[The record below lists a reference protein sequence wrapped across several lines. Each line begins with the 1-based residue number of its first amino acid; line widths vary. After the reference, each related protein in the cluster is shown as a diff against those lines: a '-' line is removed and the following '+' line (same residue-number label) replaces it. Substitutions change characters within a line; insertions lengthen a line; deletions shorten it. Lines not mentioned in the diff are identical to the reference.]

1 MARTLTEIKAAI
13 KISFMANEVLSS
25 TYSFDLGSDFD
36 TEFSK
41 VSLENILIDIFSF
54 STWVLEKLFDQHA
67 RDVSDKIAQLK
78 PHSLRWY
85 RAKARAFQFG
95 YGLLQDSDQY
105 DNDTLTDQ
113 QIESS
118 KVIKYCAV
126 NEAVNES
133 RLIIKIAT
141 QDTDGNLEPISPDQ
155 LTAFK
160 EYLNEVKDA
169 GNTITVTNYLPDL
182 LYLNMIIYYD
192 PLLFSSDGTLLIDGS
207 RPVET
212 AINTFLKN
220 LPFNGVL
227 QLVKLV
233 DALQEVQGV
242 EIPHVTQ
249 ASSAWINANSGDY
262 NSPVVINVYK
272 IPESG
277 YFKPNDFSNI
287 TYQPYVG

>member
-1 MARTLTEIKAAI
+1 MARTLNDIKQAV
-13 KISFMANEVLSS
+13 KISFMANETLAQSYGFAVGAE
-25 TYSFDLGSDFD
+25 FDA
-36 TEFSK
+36 EFSK
-41 VSLENILIDIFSF
+41 VSFEKILIDVMAFI
-54 STWVLEKLFDQHA
+54 TWTLESLFDVHA
-67 RDVSDKIAQLK
+67 NNVSDTIANLK

-85 RAKARAFQFG
+85 RSKAKAFRFG
-95 YGLLQDSDQY
+95 YGLIEDSDQY
-105 DNDTLTDQ
+105 DNSGLTDE
-113 QIESS
+113 QISAS
-118 KVIKYCAV
+118 QIIKYCAV

-141 QDTDGNLEPISPDQ
+141 EDSDGNLEPINSEQ

-160 EYLNEVKDA
+160 EYLSEVKDA

-182 LYLNMIIYYD
+182 LYLTMVIYYD
-192 PLLFSSDGTLLIDGS
+192 PLIFAPDGTLLIDGS
-207 RPVET
+207 RPVEK

-233 DALQEVQGV
+233 DALQQVEGV
-242 EIPHVTQ
+242 EIPHVVS
-249 ASSAWINANSGDY
+249 ASSAWINPTSGGY
-262 NSPVVINVYK
+262 NPPVAIGVYK

-287 TYQPYVG
+287 TYQPYNG